1 MSVNFSEHKASVL
14 SCKFTPDG
22 TCVAGASLD
31 GTIKVWDT
39 RLSKLIQH
47 YNAHDS
53 AINKISFHP
62 LGCHMASVSNDNK
75 IKIWNLKKGTLDWTL
90 YGHTG

>member
-1 MSVNFSEHKASVL
+1 ML

-22 TCVAGASLD
+22 TCVAAASID

-39 RLSKLIQH
+39 RLSKMIQH
-47 YNAHDS
+47 YNAHES
-53 AINKISFHP
+53 AINQIAFHP

-75 IKIWNLKKGTLDWTL
+75 IKIWDLKKGNLEWTL
-90 YGHTG
+90 YGHTGEIKCLNFS